1 MTLALALIAGGT
13 ILLGAVLMTMAYL
26 YGKGRL

>member
-13 ILLGAVLMTMAYL
+13 VLLAAVLAAWAWM
-26 YGKGRL
+26 YGTDRL